1 MWPNNR
7 NTLTSFFV
15 AFAVE
20 VFLAAGLAATV
31 FFFAGALAAASF
43 SFGSLAFAAVF
54 LGAAGW
60 LLCWSSVRYR
70 DGYEVEVAALT
81 SFKTFVFTLGASLT
95 LPEGPLGRENM
106 PCSAP
111 LAIARLSWEVW
122 RPVMS
127 IL

>member
-1 MWPNNR
+1 MRPNEHE
-7 NTLTSFFV
+7 TLTSFFV

-31 FFFAGALAAASF
+31 FFFVGALAASF
-43 SFGSLAFAAVF
+43 SFGSLALAAVF

-70 DGYEVEVAALT
+70 DGYEVDVAVLT

-111 LAIARLSWEVW
+111 LAMARLSWEVW

>member
-1 MWPNNR
+1 MCGQTNE
-7 NTLTSFFV
+7 TLTSFFV

-31 FFFAGALAAASF
+31 FFFVGALAASF
-43 SFGSLAFAAVF
+43 SFGSLALAAVF

-70 DGYEVEVAALT
+70 DGYEVDVAVLT

-111 LAIARLSWEVW
+111 LAMARLSWEVW